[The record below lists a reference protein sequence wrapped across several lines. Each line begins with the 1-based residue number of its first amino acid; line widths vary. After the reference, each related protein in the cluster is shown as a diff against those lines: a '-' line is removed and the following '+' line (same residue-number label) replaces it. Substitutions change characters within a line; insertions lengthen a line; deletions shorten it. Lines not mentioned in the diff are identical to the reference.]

1 MPLSCSPTAANSFGS
16 IPWAAAASSM
26 IRASGNPC
34 GRCRSDA
41 SVRAIESP
49 GGTGCDVALGTGG
62 CADLAAWS
70 TRSAKSA
77 CDSPVE
83 TRVSSTS
90 QRRSTSTSQPRTSQA
105 EPLDK
110 KAEVGPVS

>member
-1 MPLSCSPTAANSFGS
+1 
-16 IPWAAAASSM
+16 M

-62 CADLAAWS
+62 CADLAASSIVVDPVGEKCMRLSGRNSSILDVATTIDVDKS
-70 TRSAKSA
+70 TANF
-77 CDSPVE
+77 
-83 TRVSSTS
+83 SS
-90 QRRSTSTSQPRTSQA
+90 RAPR
-105 EPLDK
+105 
-110 KAEVGPVS
+110 